1 MPRLDKFTY
10 FFFPILS
17 IFAMLIGRFLGSEG
31 TAISLTN
38 VIVLGMLFFLFLF
51 LFRLY
56 AFRLHI
62 KCGSRIV
69 LMIYIG
75 LLCFT
80 SLFCYFIRIYV
91 VWGIGFF
98 FLGGTSLIMGMNSSE
113 SWGEYIRTSTEG
125 ASTASADAGPVPHG
139 NTVSNSTEGPASP
152 GRFPYE
158 PDELIGGDSV
168 LSIQRRLLASKP
180 FPSAEEIDFA
190 RMQAEDLFEVKVQI
204 IHKMQ
209 VLDPTGDWMRQG
221 ARALDSP
228 NSATGESSLKRLY
241 SFLEDIEQ
249 NGKTSRA
256 FFSLSEKVALR
267 KDDLDAG
274 SSA

>member
-1 MPRLDKFTY
+1 MNSISI
-10 FFFPILS
+10 ILRCLGTVVTIAFSHFIGGEGLTQGSSPSFS
-17 IFAMLIGRFLGSEG
+17 I
-31 TAISLTN
+31 
-38 VIVLGMLFFLFLF
+38 
-51 LFRLY
+51 
-56 AFRLHI
+56 
-62 KCGSRIV
+62 
-69 LMIYIG
+69 
-75 LLCFT
+75 
-80 SLFCYFIRIYV
+80 
-91 VWGIGFF
+91 FF
-98 FLGGTSLIMGMNSSE
+98 FLGGTSLIMEMNSSE
-113 SWGEYIRTSTEG
+113 SWGEYIQTSTEG
-125 ASTASADAGPVPHG
+125 TSTASADAGPVPHG
-139 NTVSNSTEGPASP
+139 NTISNSTEGPASP

-204 IHKMQ
+204 IQRMK

-241 SFLEDIEQ
+241 SFLEDLDR

-267 KDDLDAG
+267 KDNLDAE

>member
-1 MPRLDKFTY
+1 MIRVGSSVIISFFRGAKRAFIPFLLFIALLLLFYLLCRKTGGIS
-10 FFFPILS
+10 FFFDVLS
-17 IFAMLIGRFLGSEG
+17 KVAGFLGVKALS
-31 TAISLTN
+31 
-38 VIVLGMLFFLFLF
+38 FLFSKMGCSSAL
-51 LFRLY
+51 
-56 AFRLHI
+56 I
-62 KCGSRIV
+62 KFV
-69 LMIYIG
+69 
-75 LLCFT
+75 
-80 SLFCYFIRIYV
+80 
-91 VWGIGFF
+91 
-98 FLGGTSLIMGMNSSE
+98 FLGGTSLLMEMNNSSE
-113 SWGEYIRTSTEG
+113 SWGEYLRTSTEG

-139 NTVSNSTEGPASP
+139 NTISNSTEGPTSP

-168 LSIQRRLLASKP
+168 LSIRRRLLSSKP
-180 FPSAEEIDFA
+180 FPSAEEIYFA
-190 RMQAEDLFEVKVQI
+190 QVQAEDLFEVKAQI
-204 IHKMQ
+204 IQKMK
-209 VLDPTGDWMRQG
+209 VLYPEGDWMQQG

-241 SFLEDIEQ
+241 GLLNDLEQ